1 VNKMSEFTC
10 NTCEVEYDD
19 MRSHRD
25 HYKSDWHRYN
35 LRRRQVELAPVPYDA
50 FEKRKRAVLEKRRKE
65 EERDEEEKSQR
76 LRCEVCRKDFATR
89 NAEKQ
94 HYRSKKHRE
103 AIKRA
108 ERRRNKSKTAEEPS
122 ATAKTKSAAPPV
134 FEPRKILPT
143 DCLFCTQKSKSL
155 EQNLHHMNEKHEF
168 VLPEADSICNAN
180 GLVEYLGEKV
190 GVGHL
195 CLWCQRGFSS
205 IPAVRAHMI
214 DRGHCRIPFEVK
226 YDLEEYFEFYKYG
239 PLRADSSDAA
249 HAWHAAVEACSSS
262 TTSSFSSSSK
272 YKPSEW
278 GRILEIDENEE
289 LVLHDGRR
297 VGNRKYKHIYKQNFA
312 PEDDR
317 PEVLA
322 NRKMLLER
330 VVGPEAAKMM
340 MLATRGE
347 IRASRSVALSLHHA
361 RDRRAAK
368 MAAQRAVDIKKRDFD
383 QRRLNVGIQMNK
395 VNVSK
400 IPHRRGVF
408 VSWKT

>member
-1 VNKMSEFTC
+1 MMMSFTC

-19 MRSHRD
+19 VESHRS

-35 LRRRQVELAPVPYDA
+35 LRRRQVELAPVPFEA
-50 FEKRKRAVLEKRRKE
+50 FRKRKAAVLEKRRKE
-65 EERDEEEKSQR
+65 DEREEEEKSQR
-76 LRCEVCRKDFATR
+76 LRCDLCRKDFATL
-89 NAEKQ
+89 NAQKQ

-103 AIKRA
+103 AAKRA
-108 ERRRNKSKTAEEPS
+108 ERKRKTCVPCPKIS
-122 ATAKTKSAAPPV
+122 PKMKDDSQKKKAPPV
-134 FEPRKILPT
+134 FEPRKITALE
-143 DCLFCTQKSKSL
+143 CLFCVHKSESVEK
-155 EQNLHHMNEKHEF
+155 NLQHMKERHEF
-168 VLPEADSICNAN
+168 VLPEAESICNVK
-180 GLVEYLGEKV
+180 GLLEYLGEKV

-195 CLWCQRGFSS
+195 CLWCQKGFSS
-205 IPAVRAHMI
+205 IPAVRAHMV

-226 YDLEEYFEFYKYG
+226 YDLEEYFAFYKYG
-239 PLRADSSDAA
+239 PLRLDSSDAA
-249 HAWHAAVEACSSS
+249 HAWHAAVKACTTDYDS
-262 TTSSFSSSSK
+262 TK
-272 YKPSEW
+272 NKLKPSEW
-278 GRILEIDENEE
+278 GRVLEIDENEE

-330 VVGPEAAKMM
+330 VVGPEAAKEM
-340 MLATRGE
+340 MLASRGE

-368 MAAQRAVDIKKRDFD
+368 LAAQRAVDIKKREFD
-383 QRRLNVGIQMNK
+383 RRRLDVGIQMNK